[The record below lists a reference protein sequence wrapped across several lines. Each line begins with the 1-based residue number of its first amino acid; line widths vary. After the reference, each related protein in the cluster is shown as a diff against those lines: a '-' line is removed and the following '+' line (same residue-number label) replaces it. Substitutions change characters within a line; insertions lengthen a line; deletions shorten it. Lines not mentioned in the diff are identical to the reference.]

1 MICLPPPVFIDDAA
15 AADGDVAANNDVD
28 DDEEADAE
36 VAFLNDSNNI
46 NSNNM
51 DDRASIYLDTISL
64 ASDFP
69 GVAGSRKSISMSRQ
83 TIYHSAEDLGQQ
95 PPSTTTTKTP
105 AAAAP
110 AATGVGDFLTQLRR
124 DNIAVGETTQPQ
136 RLNGVASNSNRKR
149 NGGLKATVSGNSG
162 FDTIDAADSI
172 IAATAGHVPNQQQQ
186 QTTMQND
193 EVSAQTLLSSS
204 NKTVTY
210 TEWKKRVNS
219 HGTEL
224 FRLNLLIV
232 CVAWYCA
239 AHLFL

>member
-1 MICLPPPVFIDDAA
+1 MITANDTVFIDDAA
-15 AADGDVAANNDVD
+15 AADGDVAANND

-36 VAFLNDSNNI
+36 VAFLNDSNT
-46 NSNNM
+46 M

-95 PPSTTTTKTP
+95 PPPPSTTTKPP
-105 AAAAP
+105 AASA

-124 DNIAVGETTQPQ
+124 DNIAVGETTTTTQPQ
-136 RLNGVASNSNRKR
+136 RLNGVASSNRKR

-162 FDTIDAADSI
+162 FDSIDAADRI

-186 QTTMQND
+186 TTMQND
-193 EVSAQTLLSSS
+193 EVSTQTLLSSS

-224 FRLNLLIV
+224 FGLNLLIV
-232 CVAWYCA
+232 CGLVLC
-239 AHLFL
+239 FRSI